1 MLLVRLSTEEW
12 AVSLVTRQQCHSA
25 LWPAVEQNISLYMEI
40 KNNVCCLLILNVFYD
55 FEPPNFIPHIQVLL
69 PEYNVTN

>member
-1 MLLVRLSTEEW
+1 ME
-12 AVSLVTRQQCHSA
+12 QCHSA
-25 LWPAVEQNISLYMEI
+25 LWPAVEQKIFLFTEI
-40 KNNVCCLLILNVFYD
+40 KNNVRRLLILSIFYN